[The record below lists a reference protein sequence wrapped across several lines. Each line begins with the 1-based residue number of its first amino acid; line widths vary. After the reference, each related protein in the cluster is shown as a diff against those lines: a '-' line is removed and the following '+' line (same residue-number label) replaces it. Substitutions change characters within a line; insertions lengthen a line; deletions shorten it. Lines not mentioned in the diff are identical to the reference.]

1 MKNTNLIYTTPCTID
16 DGAYPDHS
24 ISVRCLPY
32 KMEKADTEGERR
44 MGSRQ
49 VRAIPSDLRAKR
61 NDSEAPIIEGY
72 FAVFNSNYQIS
83 KDMSESVAPGAFSKS
98 LEENDVRAL
107 VNHDTTLVLGRT
119 KSGTLQL
126 KEDEKGLFGTIQVNP
141 NDRSAMDLYE
151 RVSRGDVDG
160 CSFGFDIRAEETEI
174 QDDGSIHWTM
184 TDIDLGEVSCCTFP
198 AYQETNIEARAED
211 AANLK
216 KREVEALKEKLKNK
230 LKGEE

>member
-1 MKNTNLIYTTPCTID
+1 MKNTDLVYRTTTT
-16 DGAYPDHS
+16 
-24 ISVRCLPY
+24 
-32 KMEKADTEGERR
+32 TEGERR

-174 QDDGSIHWTM
+174 QDDGTIHWTM

>member
-1 MKNTNLIYTTPCTID
+1 MDK
-16 DGAYPDHS
+16 
-24 ISVRCLPY
+24 
-32 KMEKADTEGERR
+32 EKRQIK
-44 MGSRQ
+44 SRQ
-49 VRAIPSDLRAKR
+49 VRAIPSELRAQR
-61 NDSEAPIIEGY
+61 EENEAPKIEGY
-72 FAVFNSNYQIS
+72 FAIFNSNYQIS
-83 KDMSESVAPGAFSKS
+83 KDMSESVAPGAFAKS

-126 KEDEKGLFGTIQVNP
+126 KEDEKGLYGAIEINP

-174 QDDGSIHWTM
+174 RDDGSVHWTM

-198 AYQETNIEARAED
+198 AYQETNIEAREED
-211 AANLK
+211 AATIR
-216 KREVEALKEKLKNK
+216 KRETEAFKEKLKKK